1 MYIKFYF
8 LFTFLEHILA
18 ICVNI
23 LIYYQNLKRSSC
35 ALGRLSEYGP
45 SFWKR
50 NAPSTILI
58 TKKILKIINFVMNY

>member
-35 ALGRLSEYGP
+35 ALGRLSKYGP

-50 NAPSTILI
+50 NAPSYYTNHE
-58 TKKILKIINFVMNY
+58 KNMKDN